1 MSLSPSLFLFS
12 VLGFGL
18 TLPMNGPGPGSFRPM
33 IRWFPYHM
41 ADFVG
46 FCGGLATACAL

>member
-12 VLGFGL
+12 VLGFGP

-33 IRWFPYHM
+33 TRWFPYHM

-46 FCGGLATACAL
+46 FCGGLVTACAL